1 MNRVKIVTDSTAY
14 LTEEIIKK
22 YDISVV
28 PLTVNFDGCSF
39 PENNIKDYHEF
50 FQELRSSKKK
60 FSTTSQPAIGE
71 FVETFRRLTE
81 DGSQVISIHISGQMS
96 GTVQSARTAA
106 AMLPD
111 RDISVVDSLYTIS
124 ALYYLAW
131 EAAKM
136 AMAGDSKELI
146 LEQIEQMRE
155 KSRLFFL
162 VDDLEFLHRGGRI
175 GGAAAV
181 FGTLLQ
187 IKPILHIENGIID
200 VFRKVR
206 TREKAVMFMMDEL
219 DALLEGRDISRVKV
233 GTIHV
238 DNLTGAKN
246 LQEIL
251 VHRWPELKPDM
262 FSVGPVI
269 GSHVGPGSIGVI
281 VTEV

>member
-14 LTEEIIKK
+14 LTEEIIEK

-28 PLTVNFDGCSF
+28 PLTVSFEGYSF
-39 PENNIKDYHEF
+39 PENEIKDYHDF
-50 FQELRSSKKK
+50 FQRVRNSKK
-60 FSTTSQPAIGE
+60 FSTTSQPAVGE
-71 FVETFRRLTE
+71 FLETFRRLTE
-81 DGSQVISIHISGQMS
+81 DGSQVISIHISGQLS

-111 RDISVVDSLYTIS
+111 RDISVVDSRFTIS
-124 ALYYLAW
+124 ALYYLVW

-146 LEQIEQMRE
+146 LKQIDQMRE
-155 KSRLFFL
+155 KSRLLFL
-162 VDDLEFLHRGGRI
+162 VDDLEFLHLGGRI

-206 TREKAVMFMMDEL
+206 TREKAVMFIMDEL
-219 DALLEGRDISRVKV
+219 GVLLEERDLSRVKI

-238 DNLTGAKN
+238 DNLTGAQK

-251 VHRWPELKPDM
+251 AHHWPELQPEM

-269 GSHVGPGSIGVI
+269 GSHVGPGSIGVVI
-281 VTEV
+281 TEV